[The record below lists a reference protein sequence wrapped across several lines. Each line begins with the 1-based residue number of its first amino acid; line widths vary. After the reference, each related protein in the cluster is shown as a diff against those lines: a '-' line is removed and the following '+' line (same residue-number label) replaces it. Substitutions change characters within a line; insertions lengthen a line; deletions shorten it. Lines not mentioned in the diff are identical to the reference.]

1 MHTSQLV
8 FEVLVEQAIHFLNL
22 QFQIPHPTPGQILDS
37 SGMSNGQVSVVSRA
51 DVDVL
56 NWLAHYRGQQI

>member
-56 NWLAHYRGQQI
+56 N